1 MLEIFPLGTKCNS
14 PVLTFYLFQW
24 ISAGGNFVPQ
34 GTFGLEVGL
43 VGTMGVVVVLFP
55 PYPSGS
61 AALGQRLSLKQPAA
75 FYRYGSPL
83 PGLPLYKP
91 GHGHC
96 PPVLPLGF
104 LPRFSQSHDG
114 AEAFG
119 APFRAAAA
127 EALTEVAGQYPEEWA
142 SLVAQREK
150 NPPAIPEGWE

>member
-1 MLEIFPLGTKCNS
+1 MLGHFS
-14 PVLTFYLFQW
+14 
-24 ISAGGNFVPQ
+24 ISSLPTLQ
-34 GTFGLEVGL
+34 GPHSFRTASQPE
-43 VGTMGVVVVLFP
+43 
-55 PYPSGS
+55 
-61 AALGQRLSLKQPAA
+61 AASCL
-75 FYRYGSPL
+75 
-83 PGLPLYKP
+83 LPLRLTPAWPPPYKP

-119 APFRAAAA
+119 APFTAAAA

-142 SLVAQREK
+142 SLVAQLVK